1 MQGAIVRIGKG
12 DMSNAIAEG
21 MVKAENIALKE
32 TVDMLLHEIAEKDEI
47 IAMYRWKEQRDRE
60 QTIERYKRKKIR
72 VPVWQRIA
80 SVLGFIG

>member
-60 QTIERYKRKKIR
+60 ASLARFREKKTR
-72 VPVWQRIA
+72 VPMWQRVAMI
-80 SVLGFIG
+80 LGLV